1 MTNLMKQL
9 FILACLLLPLTLV
22 GCGDSLPEADF
33 VFINGSDHNTLD
45 PQKISWLHDGRIA
58 ESQFEPLLWLDYST
72 LELRPGVAQRWNVSE
87 DGKTYTF
94 HLRPNARWSN
104 GDPVV
109 ADDFVYAWRR
119 ALLPDMAAD
128 YSQLFFAID
137 GAKAFF
143 DWRVQQLEA
152 FAQQAGSIDA
162 AQTLWQQAA
171 KRFADTVAIRATDEQ
186 TLTVTLAQPVPYFLE
201 LCAFTTFLPVHRV
214 SVEQATSLNETTGM
228 LTMDSAYWS
237 DPTRLVTNGPY
248 VLKERKFK
256 QYVLLAAN
264 EHYWNRAAMKNR
276 SVLERIITDPQ
287 NALLTYQNGGADFH
301 VDVPTA
307 SDMAAELVQADR
319 ADVHPQA
326 MAGTYFYNFNCL
338 PELPSGEPNPLSD
351 VRVRQ
356 ALSLAIDRQTLVS
369 RVTRLNQPIADTFVP
384 PAALPRYQPP
394 VSEGFRQNIEKA
406 KQLLADAGYP
416 GGQGLTGLSITYN
429 TGQGHDIIAQAIKN
443 MWQTKLGVV
452 VTLEGLETKNFSDR
466 LKSKNYTIARA
477 SWFGDYPDPTTW
489 LQKMATGDGNNDC
502 GWSNAQ
508 YDALLAQA
516 QHELDATKRMAL
528 LSDAEA
534 ILVRE
539 QPMALLFHYVSIY
552 LWDPARVQGLT
563 ANPWGRW
570 RFEHVQVK

>member
-1 MTNLMKQL
+1 
-9 FILACLLLPLTLV
+9 
-22 GCGDSLPEADF
+22 
-33 VFINGSDHNTLD
+33 
-45 PQKISWLHDGRIA
+45 
-58 ESQFEPLLWLDYST
+58 
-72 LELRPGVAQRWNVSE
+72 
-87 DGKTYTF
+87 
-94 HLRPNARWSN
+94 
-104 GDPVV
+104 
-109 ADDFVYAWRR
+109 
-119 ALLPDMAAD
+119 
-128 YSQLFFAID
+128 
-137 GAKAFF
+137 
-143 DWRVQQLEA
+143 
-152 FAQQAGSIDA
+152 
-162 AQTLWQQAA
+162 
-171 KRFADTVAIRATDEQ
+171 
-186 TLTVTLAQPVPYFLE
+186 
-201 LCAFTTFLPVHRV
+201 
-214 SVEQATSLNETTGM
+214 
-228 LTMDSAYWS
+228 
-237 DPTRLVTNGPY
+237 
-248 VLKERKFK
+248 
-256 QYVLLAAN
+256 
-264 EHYWNRAAMKNR
+264 
-276 SVLERIITDPQ
+276 
-287 NALLTYQNGGADFH
+287 
-301 VDVPTA
+301 
-307 SDMAAELVQADR
+307 
-319 ADVHPQA
+319 

-369 RVTRLNQPIADTFVP
+369 RVTRLNQPIADTFIP
-384 PAALPRYQPP
+384 PAALPSYQPP
-394 VSEGFRQNIEKA
+394 VSEGVRLNLEKA

-443 MWQTKLGVV
+443 MWQTQLGVV

-516 QHELDATKRMAL
+516 QHELDPAKRMAL

-552 LWDPARVQGLT
+552 LWDPAHVQGLT

-570 RFEHVQVK
+570 RFEQVQVK